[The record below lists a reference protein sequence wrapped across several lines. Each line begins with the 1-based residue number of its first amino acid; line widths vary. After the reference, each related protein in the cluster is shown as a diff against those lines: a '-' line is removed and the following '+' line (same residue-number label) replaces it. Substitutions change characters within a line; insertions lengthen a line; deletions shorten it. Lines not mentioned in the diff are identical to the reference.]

1 MGRSMAALDLTMERE
16 LVSERQTWTS
26 LRCAKCA
33 AAAQPY
39 RATCVSSA
47 LVRVDIRCPNC
58 QNEWQLVRDAT
69 EVPSN
74 PPQTIS
80 H

>member
-1 MGRSMAALDLTMERE
+1 MAPLDVTMERE
-16 LVSERQTWTS
+16 LANARQSWTL

-33 AAAQPY
+33 AATAQPY
-39 RATCVSSA
+39 RATCVNGT

-58 QNEWQLVRDAT
+58 QNEWQLVRDAN
-69 EVPSN
+69 EVPPD
-74 PPQTIS
+74 PPQDIT